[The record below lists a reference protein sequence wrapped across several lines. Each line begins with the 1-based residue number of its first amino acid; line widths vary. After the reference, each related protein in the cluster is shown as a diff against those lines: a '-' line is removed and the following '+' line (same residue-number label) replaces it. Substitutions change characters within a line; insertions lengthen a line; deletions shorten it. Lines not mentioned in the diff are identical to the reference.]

1 MNFIPTFYP
10 KVKYLIIFARLLNSG
25 LNHFREILNLTERL
39 AEQGVA
45 VYEHKW
51 LCLCFGSWSLVAGT
65 TRQHRYQFSWD
76 GRDFFMSVSSCDHPS
91 NGFPDR
97 WTPIT
102 CDKIYQKGP
111 TATYEYVVAFFQ
123 AL

>member
-45 VYEHKW
+45 VYEHK
-51 LCLCFGSWSLVAGT
+51 
-65 TRQHRYQFSWD
+65 
-76 GRDFFMSVSSCDHPS
+76 
-91 NGFPDR
+91 
-97 WTPIT
+97 
-102 CDKIYQKGP
+102 
-111 TATYEYVVAFFQ
+111 
-123 AL
+123 